1 MCERIGR
8 GSRAIVRAMARSLAP
23 RKVKFTFDAGAEL
36 TRFVDR
42 FIGFLPRHVA
52 LVFPIGLWLINWGG
66 LLFSGKPLTMMS
78 ADEGERY
85 LRKIGG
91 SPVFAVREGVK
102 GLRSII
108 LLGFYSHPEIQKHL
122 GYFPQEWVD
131 QKVAER
137 VTRWGL
143 RVPDLAAIAAL
154 PGGPA
159 GVEIRGVFDEQLRP
173 GGEPVDF
180 RAAYTQASEAEVK
193 AARRDAEA
201 AAARLAERERK
212 AAPAGEA
219 A

>member
-8 GSRAIVRAMARSLAP
+8 GSQAIVRAMAQSLAP
-23 RKVKFTFDAGAEL
+23 RRVKFTFDAGAEL

-66 LLFSGKPLTMMS
+66 VFFAGKPLTMMS

-91 SPVFAVREGVK
+91 SPVFAIREGVK

-108 LLGFYSHPEIQKHL
+108 LLGFYSHPEVQEHL

-159 GVEIRGVFDEQLRP
+159 GVEINGAFDEQLRP

-180 RAAYTQASEAEVK
+180 RTAYTQASGTEIES
-193 AARRDAEA
+193 ARRAAEA
-201 AAARLAERERK
+201 AAASLAERERK
-212 AAPAGEA
+212 TSPAGVA